1 MPLTDAQIPTRGN
14 KAELETGTRLLP
26 KFDEKG
32 LIACVVTDA
41 DSGEVLMV
49 GYMNEESLART
60 IETGE
65 AWYWSRSRQ
74 EYWKKG
80 ATSGQIQ
87 TVVEMRTDCDQDAIL
102 IKVRVSGNG
111 ATCHVGYRSCFYRT
125 VEMGTRSG
133 DEVRLKMADAD
144 RVYDPDEVYPKGS

>member
-1 MPLTDAQIPTRGN
+1 MALTDAQVPTRGN
-14 KAELETGTRLLP
+14 KTELETGNRLLP
-26 KFDEKG
+26 KFDDKG

-41 DSGEVLMV
+41 DSAEVLMV
-49 GYMNEESLART
+49 GYMNEEALART

-80 ATSGQIQ
+80 ETSGQVQ

-102 IKVRVSGNG
+102 IKVRVAGNG

-125 VEMGTRSG
+125 VELGAKAG
-133 DEVRLKMADAD
+133 DEVRLSMAEAK
-144 RVYDPDEVYPKGS
+144 RVYDPDEVYGKKD